1 MLSRFSGVQ
10 IGAHVSI
17 SGSIA
22 NAITNASER
31 ECSAFQVFT
40 SNPRGW
46 HAKDLTDDDTTNYKN
61 NLNQSNIDRFATVA
75 HMPYL
80 PNLSSPEISVYEKSI
95 HTMIREVERC
105 DKLGIPYLVTHLGS
119 HKGTGEDKGIQ
130 RLVGA
135 LTEVAKTNK
144 DVTILLENT
153 AGQKNSVGSDF
164 TQLAE
169 IFFGLKPASRF
180 GICIDTCHAFA
191 AGYDLRNEK
200 NVKDVF
206 EKFDSEIGLKHIK
219 IIHLNDSKGELGCH
233 LDRHEHIGLG
243 HIGEAGLSQIVK
255 LANKNKIPIV
265 LETPIDERRT
275 DFENIRKAKDLA

>member
-22 NAITNASER
+22 NAITNASKR

-46 HAKDLTDDDTTNYKN
+46 HAKDLTDDGITNYKN
-61 NLNQSNIDRFATVA
+61 NLSQSNIDRFATVA

-243 HIGEAGLSQIVK
+243 HIGEAGLSQVVK
-255 LANKNKIPIV
+255 LANKNKIPII

-275 DFENIRKAKDLA
+275 DFENIRKAKELA

>member
-10 IGAHVSI
+10 IGSHVSI

-46 HAKDLTDDDTTNYKN
+46 HAKDLTDDDATNYKN
-61 NLNQSNIDRFATVA
+61 NLSQSNIDRFATVA

-243 HIGEAGLSQIVK
+243 HIGEAGLSQVVK
-255 LANKNKIPIV
+255 LANKNKIPII

-275 DFENIRKAKDLA
+275 DFENIRKAKELA

>member
-46 HAKDLTDDDTTNYKN
+46 HAKDLTDDGTTNYKN
-61 NLNQSNIDRFATVA
+61 NLSQSNIDRFATVA

-243 HIGEAGLSQIVK
+243 HIGEAGLSQVVK
-255 LANKNKIPIV
+255 LANKNKIPII

>member
-1 MLSRFSGVQ
+1 MLLRFLGVQ

-46 HAKDLTDDDTTNYKN
+46 HAKELTDDNITNYKN
-61 NLNQSNIDRFATVA
+61 NLSQSNIDRFATVA

-80 PNLSSPEISVYEKSI
+80 PNLSSPEITVYEKSI

-169 IFFGLKPASRF
+169 IFFDLKPAPRF

-243 HIGEAGLSQIVK
+243 HIGEVGLSQVVK
-255 LANKNKIPIV
+255 LANKNKIPII

-275 DFENIRKAKDLA
+275 DFENIRKAKGLA

>member
-1 MLSRFSGVQ
+1 
-10 IGAHVSI
+10 
-17 SGSIA
+17 
-22 NAITNASER
+22 
-31 ECSAFQVFT
+31 
-40 SNPRGW
+40 
-46 HAKDLTDDDTTNYKN
+46 LTDDNITNYKN
-61 NLNQSNIDRFATVA
+61 NLSQSNIDRFATVA

-130 RLVGA
+130 RLVSA

-169 IFFGLKPASRF
+169 IFSSLKPASRF

-191 AGYDLRNEK
+191 AGYDLGSEK
-200 NVKDVF
+200 NAKNTF
-206 EKFDSEIGLKHIK
+206 EKFDKEVGLKYLK
-219 IIHLNDSKGELGCH
+219 ILHLNDSKGELGSH
-233 LDRHEHIGLG
+233 LDRHDHIGLG
-243 HIGEAGLSQIVK
+243 HIGKTGLSKVIK
-255 LANKNKIPIV
+255 LMNKNKIPII
-265 LETPIDERRT
+265 LETPIDDRRDEFGDIGT
-275 DFENIRKAKDLA
+275 AKELA

>member
-10 IGAHVSI
+10 IGSHVSI

-46 HAKDLTDDDTTNYKN
+46 HAKDLTDDSITNYKN
-61 NLNQSNIDRFATVA
+61 NLSQSNIDRLATVA

-130 RLVGA
+130 RLVSA

-243 HIGEAGLSQIVK
+243 HIGEAGLSQVVK
-255 LANKNKIPIV
+255 LANKNKIPII

>member
-46 HAKDLTDDDTTNYKN
+46 HAKDLTDDGITNYKN
-61 NLNQSNIDRFATVA
+61 NLSQSNIDRFATVA

-130 RLVGA
+130 RLISA

-243 HIGEAGLSQIVK
+243 HIGEAGLSQVVK
-255 LANKNKIPIV
+255 LANKNKIPII

>member
-46 HAKDLTDDDTTNYKN
+46 HAKDLTDDGITNYKN
-61 NLNQSNIDRFATVA
+61 NLSQSNIDRFATVA

-80 PNLSSPEISVYEKSI
+80 PNLSSPEIPVYEKSI

-130 RLVGA
+130 RLVSA

-243 HIGEAGLSQIVK
+243 HIGEAGLSQVVK
-255 LANKNKIPIV
+255 LANKNKIPII

>member
-1 MLSRFSGVQ
+1 MQ

-22 NAITNASER
+22 NAITNASKR

-46 HAKDLTDDDTTNYKN
+46 HAKDLTDDGITNYKN
-61 NLNQSNIDRFATVA
+61 NLSQSNIDRFATVA

-130 RLVGA
+130 RLVSA
-135 LTEVAKTNK
+135 LIEVAKTNK

-243 HIGEAGLSQIVK
+243 HIGEAGLSQVVK
-255 LANKNKIPIV
+255 LANKNKIPII

>member
-22 NAITNASER
+22 NAITNASKR

-46 HAKDLTDDDTTNYKN
+46 HAKDLTDDGITNYKN
-61 NLNQSNIDRFATVA
+61 NLSQSNIDRFATVA

-191 AGYDLRNEK
+191 AGYDIRNEK

-243 HIGEAGLSQIVK
+243 HIGEAGLSQVVK
-255 LANKNKIPIV
+255 LANKNKIPII

>member
-46 HAKDLTDDDTTNYKN
+46 HAKDLTDDDVTNYKN
-61 NLNQSNIDRFATVA
+61 NLSQSNIDRFATVA

-243 HIGEAGLSQIVK
+243 HIGEAGLSQVVK
-255 LANKNKIPIV
+255 LANKNKIPII

>member
-46 HAKDLTDDDTTNYKN
+46 HAKDLTDDGITNYKN
-61 NLNQSNIDRFATVA
+61 NLSQSNIDRLATVA

-130 RLVGA
+130 RLVSA

-180 GICIDTCHAFA
+180 GICIHTCHAFA

-243 HIGEAGLSQIVK
+243 HIGEAGLSQVVK
-255 LANKNKIPIV
+255 LANKNKIPII

>member
-1 MLSRFSGVQ
+1 VRPGSRY
-10 IGAHVSI
+10 
-17 SGSIA
+17 
-22 NAITNASER
+22 
-31 ECSAFQVFT
+31 FT
-40 SNPRGW
+40 SVNLLKS
-46 HAKDLTDDDTTNYKN
+46 AKE
-61 NLNQSNIDRFATVA
+61 VA

-243 HIGEAGLSQIVK
+243 HIGEAGLSQVVK
-255 LANKNKIPIV
+255 LANKNKIPII

>member
-22 NAITNASER
+22 NAITNASKR

-46 HAKDLTDDDTTNYKN
+46 HAKDLTDDDATNYKN
-61 NLNQSNIDRFATVA
+61 NLSQSNIDRFATVA

-130 RLVGA
+130 RLVSA

-243 HIGEAGLSQIVK
+243 HIGEAGLSQVVK
-255 LANKNKIPIV
+255 LANKNKIPII

-275 DFENIRKAKDLA
+275 DFENIRKAKELA

>member
-46 HAKDLTDDDTTNYKN
+46 HAKDLTDDGIINYKN
-61 NLNQSNIDRFATVA
+61 NLSQSNIDRFATVA

-119 HKGTGEDKGIQ
+119 HKGTGEDKGIR

-243 HIGEAGLSQIVK
+243 HIGEAGLSQVVK
-255 LANKNKIPIV
+255 LANKNKIPII

>member
-31 ECSAFQVFT
+31 ECSAFQLFT

-46 HAKDLTDDDTTNYKN
+46 HAKDLTDDDITNYKN
-61 NLNQSNIDRFATVA
+61 NLSQSNIDRFATVA

-80 PNLSSPEISVYEKSI
+80 PNLSSPEIPVYEKSI

-130 RLVGA
+130 RLVSA

-169 IFFGLKPASRF
+169 IFFGLEPASRF

-191 AGYDLRNEK
+191 AGYDLRNKK

-243 HIGEAGLSQIVK
+243 HIGEAGLSQVVK

>member
-10 IGAHVSI
+10 IGSHVSI

-46 HAKDLTDDDTTNYKN
+46 HAKDLTDDNITNYKN
-61 NLNQSNIDRFATVA
+61 NLSQSNIDRFATVA

-243 HIGEAGLSQIVK
+243 HIGEAGLSQVVK
-255 LANKNKIPIV
+255 LANKNKIPII

>member
-46 HAKDLTDDDTTNYKN
+46 HAKDLTDDGITNYKN
-61 NLNQSNIDRFATVA
+61 NLSQSNIDRFATVA

-119 HKGTGEDKGIQ
+119 HKGTGEDKGIR

-243 HIGEAGLSQIVK
+243 HIGEAGLSQVVK
-255 LANKNKIPIV
+255 LANKNKIPII

>member
-10 IGAHVSI
+10 IGSHVSI

-46 HAKDLTDDDTTNYKN
+46 HAKDLTDNDITNYKN
-61 NLNQSNIDRFATVA
+61 NLSQSNIDRFATVA

-243 HIGEAGLSQIVK
+243 HIGEAGLSQVVK
-255 LANKNKIPIV
+255 LANKNKIPII

>member
-46 HAKDLTDDDTTNYKN
+46 HAKDLTDDGITNYKN
-61 NLNQSNIDRFATVA
+61 NLSQSNIDRFATVA

-119 HKGTGEDKGIQ
+119 HKGTGEDKGMQ

-243 HIGEAGLSQIVK
+243 HIGEAGLSQVVK
-255 LANKNKIPIV
+255 LANKNKIPII

>member
-46 HAKDLTDDDTTNYKN
+46 HAKDLTDDGITNYKN
-61 NLNQSNIDRFATVA
+61 NLSQSNIDRFATVA

-130 RLVGA
+130 RLVSA

-206 EKFDSEIGLKHIK
+206 EKFDSKIGLKHIK

-243 HIGEAGLSQIVK
+243 HIGEAGLSQVVK
-255 LANKNKIPIV
+255 LANKNKIPII

>member
-46 HAKDLTDDDTTNYKN
+46 HAKDLTDDGITNYKN
-61 NLNQSNIDRFATVA
+61 NLSQSNIDRFATVA

-80 PNLSSPEISVYEKSI
+80 PNLSSPEIPVYEKSI

-119 HKGTGEDKGIQ
+119 HKGTGGDKGIQ

-135 LTEVAKTNK
+135 LTEVAKTKK

-243 HIGEAGLSQIVK
+243 HIGEAGLSQVVK
-255 LANKNKIPIV
+255 LANKNKIPII

>member
-1 MLSRFSGVQ
+1 MQ

-46 HAKDLTDDDTTNYKN
+46 HAKDLTDDDITNYKN
-61 NLNQSNIDRFATVA
+61 NLSQSNIDRFATVA

-80 PNLSSPEISVYEKSI
+80 PNLSSPEIPVYEKSI

-206 EKFDSEIGLKHIK
+206 EKFDSKIGLKHIK

-243 HIGEAGLSQIVK
+243 HIGEAGLSQVVK
-255 LANKNKIPIV
+255 LANKNKIPII

>member
-46 HAKDLTDDDTTNYKN
+46 HAKDLTDDGITNYKN
-61 NLNQSNIDRFATVA
+61 NLSQSNIDRFATVA

-130 RLVGA
+130 RLVSA

-233 LDRHEHIGLG
+233 LDRHEHLGLG
-243 HIGEAGLSQIVK
+243 HIGEAGLSQVVK
-255 LANKNKIPIV
+255 LANKNKIPII

>member
-46 HAKDLTDDDTTNYKN
+46 HAKDLTDDGFTNYKN
-61 NLNQSNIDRFATVA
+61 NLSQSNIDRFATVA

-169 IFFGLKPASRF
+169 IFFSLKPASRF

-243 HIGEAGLSQIVK
+243 HIGEAGLSQVVK
-255 LANKNKIPIV
+255 LANKNKIPII

>member
-22 NAITNASER
+22 NAITNASKR

-46 HAKDLTDDDTTNYKN
+46 HAKDLTDDGITNYKN
-61 NLNQSNIDRFATVA
+61 NLSQSNIDRFATVA

-130 RLVGA
+130 RLVSA

-243 HIGEAGLSQIVK
+243 HIGEAGLSQVVK
-255 LANKNKIPIV
+255 LANKNKIPII

>member
-46 HAKDLTDDDTTNYKN
+46 HAKDLTDDDATNYKN
-61 NLNQSNIDRFATVA
+61 NLSQSNIDRFATVA

-200 NVKDVF
+200 NVKDAF

-233 LDRHEHIGLG
+233 LDRHEHLGLG
-243 HIGEAGLSQIVK
+243 HIGEAGLSQVVK
-255 LANKNKIPIV
+255 LANKNKIPII
-265 LETPIDERRT
+265 LDT
-275 DFENIRKAKDLA
+275 N

>member
-46 HAKDLTDDDTTNYKN
+46 HAKDLTDDDATNYKN
-61 NLNQSNIDRFATVA
+61 NLSQSNIDRFATVA

-119 HKGTGEDKGIQ
+119 HKGTGEDKGIR

-243 HIGEAGLSQIVK
+243 HIGEAGLSQVVK
-255 LANKNKIPIV
+255 LANKNKIPII

>member
-46 HAKDLTDDDTTNYKN
+46 HAKDLTDDDATNYKN
-61 NLNQSNIDRFATVA
+61 NLSQSNIDRFATVA

-164 TQLAE
+164 AQLAE

-243 HIGEAGLSQIVK
+243 HIGEAGLSQVVK
-255 LANKNKIPIV
+255 LANKNKIPII

>member
-46 HAKDLTDDDTTNYKN
+46 HAKDLTDDGIINYKN
-61 NLNQSNIDRFATVA
+61 NLSQSNIDRFATVA

-243 HIGEAGLSQIVK
+243 HIGEDGLSQVVK
-255 LANKNKIPIV
+255 LANKNKIPII

>member
-31 ECSAFQVFT
+31 ECSAFQIFT

-46 HAKDLTDDDTTNYKN
+46 HAKDLTDDDVTNYKN
-61 NLNQSNIDRFATVA
+61 NLSQSNIDRFATVA

-200 NVKDVF
+200 NVRDVF

-233 LDRHEHIGLG
+233 LDRHEHLGLG
-243 HIGEAGLSQIVK
+243 HIGEAGLSQVVK
-255 LANKNKIPIV
+255 LANKNKIPII

>member
-46 HAKDLTDDDTTNYKN
+46 HAKDLTDDDITNYKN
-61 NLNQSNIDRFATVA
+61 NLSQSNIDRFATVA

-80 PNLSSPEISVYEKSI
+80 PNLSSPEIPVYEKSI

-130 RLVGA
+130 RLVCA

-200 NVKDVF
+200 NVKDAF

-243 HIGEAGLSQIVK
+243 HIGETGLGQVVK

>member
-22 NAITNASER
+22 NAITNASKR

-46 HAKDLTDDDTTNYKN
+46 HAKDLTDDGITNYKN
-61 NLNQSNIDRFATVA
+61 NLSQSNIDRFATVA

-119 HKGTGEDKGIQ
+119 HKGTGEDKGIR

-243 HIGEAGLSQIVK
+243 HIGEAGLSQVVK
-255 LANKNKIPIV
+255 LANKNKIPII

>member
-31 ECSAFQVFT
+31 GCSAFQVFT

-46 HAKDLTDDDTTNYKN
+46 HAKDLTDDDITNYKN
-61 NLNQSNIDRFATVA
+61 NLSQSNIDRFATVA

-80 PNLSSPEISVYEKSI
+80 PNLSSPEMSVYEKSI

-105 DKLGIPYLVTHLGS
+105 DKIGIPYLVTHLGS

-130 RLVGA
+130 RLVDA
-135 LTEVAKTNK
+135 LTEVAKTNR

-243 HIGEAGLSQIVK
+243 HIGEDGLGQVIK
-255 LANKNKIPIV
+255 LANKNKIPII

-275 DFENIRKAKDLA
+275 DFENIRKSKDLA

>member
-10 IGAHVSI
+10 IGSHVSI

-46 HAKDLTDDDTTNYKN
+46 HAKDLTDDDATNYKN
-61 NLNQSNIDRFATVA
+61 NLSQSNIDRVATVA

-243 HIGEAGLSQIVK
+243 HIGEAGLSQVVK
-255 LANKNKIPIV
+255 LANKNKIPII

>member
-22 NAITNASER
+22 NAITNANER

-46 HAKDLTDDDTTNYKN
+46 HAKDLTDDGITNYKN
-61 NLNQSNIDRFATVA
+61 NLSQSNIDRFATVA

-80 PNLSSPEISVYEKSI
+80 PNLSSPEIPVYEKSI

-130 RLVGA
+130 RLVCA

-200 NVKDVF
+200 NVKDAF

-243 HIGEAGLSQIVK
+243 HIGEAGLSQVVK
-255 LANKNKIPIV
+255 LANKNKIPII